1 MNTMYIYHDVGQT
14 RLCLWG
20 SGIHFSFPWEWQTQA
35 FCSSIL
41 DLLMTTFVFPGG
53 SMVMNPPAKQEMRVQ
68 SLGGEKPWR
77 RKWQPTPIFLPGKS
91 HAQRSLV
98 GYGPWGCKE
107 FYTTEQR
114 NNNSMTPLSH
124 RSVILVLKNA
134 VISKLS
140 PGLTFWPCCPLADRV
155 QVLLMI
161 DSWLLLSAL
170 VGPCHL
176 HSCPG
181 SQVWNNFSCH

>member
-1 MNTMYIYHDVGQT
+1 
-14 RLCLWG
+14 
-20 SGIHFSFPWEWQTQA
+20 
-35 FCSSIL
+35 
-41 DLLMTTFVFPGG
+41 
-53 SMVMNPPAKQEMRVQ
+53 MVMNPPAKQEMRVQ

-124 RSVILVLKNA
+124 RSVLLVLKNA

-140 PGLTFWPCCPLADRV
+140 PGLTF
-155 QVLLMI
+155 
-161 DSWLLLSAL
+161 
-170 VGPCHL
+170 
-176 HSCPG
+176 
-181 SQVWNNFSCH
+181 